1 MVSKCFAKR
10 AVLKKGGQRAFSEGK
25 KEGILGRPVKKAR
38 EGTKRAKPE
47 TVIYPTDRLCEGV
60 LDLKLKSGAEP
71 YLTNRVQRVNFH
83 EMPGCMR
90 ALKEHID
97 GGLMVEHDDKIHG
110 ELKWLFY
117 GQ

>member
-47 TVIYPTDRLCEGV
+47 TVIYPISPPHAHHQL
-60 LDLKLKSGAEP
+60 LP
-71 YLTNRVQRVNFH
+71 YSR
-83 EMPGCMR
+83 
-90 ALKEHID
+90 
-97 GGLMVEHDDKIHG
+97 
-110 ELKWLFY
+110 
-117 GQ
+117 

>member
-47 TVIYPTDRLCEGV
+47 TVIYPNNKKQYFDTDRGRNGV
-60 LDLKLKSGAEP
+60 GNVK
-71 YLTNRVQRVNFH
+71 V
-83 EMPGCMR
+83 
-90 ALKEHID
+90 
-97 GGLMVEHDDKIHG
+97 G
-110 ELKWLFY
+110 EQLSSFFY
-117 GQ
+117 HCNL